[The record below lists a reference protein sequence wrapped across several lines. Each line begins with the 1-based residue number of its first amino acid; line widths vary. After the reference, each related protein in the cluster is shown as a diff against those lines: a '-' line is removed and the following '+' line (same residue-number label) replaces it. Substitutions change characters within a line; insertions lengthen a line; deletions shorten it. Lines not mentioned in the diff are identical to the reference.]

1 MSKYHFNVYRII
13 VYVFVQFPDYP
24 IRSVIRR
31 ILNFLYV
38 NSQFFKGHYTEI
50 NLGGGN
56 FGLFKF
62 KTFRYSISFRFE
74 KCDSSGSSRGGLQ
87 VQVGVLPQLGPPT
100 LCTPL
105 QFRVGENGMILFVCQ
120 LDYFIVWK
128 LTILNERSF
137 QED

>member
-50 NLGGGN
+50 NLGGGE
-56 FGLFKF
+56 FYFPRPLELL
-62 KTFRYSISFRFE
+62 R
-74 KCDSSGSSRGGLQ
+74 DGGK
-87 VQVGVLPQLGPPT
+87 
-100 LCTPL
+100 
-105 QFRVGENGMILFVCQ
+105 I
-120 LDYFIVWK
+120 W
-128 LTILNERSF
+128 TIN
-137 QED
+137 